1 MTTGFSSCVLS
12 SLIHISRPDT
22 FTYSGE
28 AIITPLVLVTVG
40 SIAIN

>member
-1 MTTGFSSCVLS
+1 M

-22 FTYSGE
+22 FTFLFLSGE